1 MYYIS
6 IKYILLDFMIVITY
20 AKSISREEM
29 YTVVSCLKISIL
41 LLFTGRLLL
50 LLLLVSL
57 LETCRSARPLVP
69 PQFFIPPTPL
79 LLLLYEKKIP
89 WRQRYL
95 FTENS
100 REDRQH
106 CALTVRNSRPF
117 SLFVLRITD
126 SYSCVYLEFVCE

>member
-6 IKYILLDFMIVITY
+6 IKYILLDFMFVITY
-20 AKSISREEM
+20 AKSISREKM
-29 YTVVSCLKISIL
+29 YTVMSCLKISIL
-41 LLFTGRLLL
+41 LLFTVRLLL
-50 LLLLVSL
+50 LLLLVSW

-69 PQFFIPPTPL
+69 PSVLHLSDSTSL
-79 LLLLYEKKIP
+79 VV
-89 WRQRYL
+89 WHQRYL

-126 SYSCVYLEFVCE
+126 SYSCVSLPIEYYNIFFL